1 MHSTTEKVFKNST
14 QHGLN
19 LIDFLS
25 GEFMTWNDT
34 GKGKRKIRNTKS
46 QIKFIAGMF
55 NERC

>member
-46 QIKFIAGMF
+46 QIKFIA
-55 NERC
+55 